1 MYVVGLRVTGL
12 VITTIPAIV
21 LRPDPP
27 TTGLNTSLADP
38 DGQWT
43 ATASAK
49 IIENRNFCSEAVA
62 ISQSA
67 RTTSSS
73 SRESSSDAMLAG
85 KDACEKN
92 WK

>member
-1 MYVVGLRVTGL
+1 MRTETSSNRITGSSE
-12 VITTIPAIV
+12 P
-21 LRPDPP
+21 
-27 TTGLNTSLADP
+27 S
-38 DGQWT
+38 
-43 ATASAK
+43 
-49 IIENRNFCSEAVA
+49 NRNCCSEAVA